1 MDWPMIAASIADRAA
16 LPVAILDEQGVVRVY
31 NDTLARLLGVPRD
44 EAIGAP
50 AGMVFADVSGSP
62 TPPWLAEALS
72 GKLNRYEGVVITRG
86 GERLAVT
93 LELEALGG
101 PESKGV
107 SVLVRHATF
116 SHEAVERLAYVDCEV
131 MVDGDFGRVQRVH
144 SHDDGFEGV
153 VQSGD
158 HCFEKVA
165 GGRGPCVNCPLRRDE
180 SAPWPRT
187 SVVRAHDGART
198 YDIVTAERSSDNT
211 ARVVHRRLT
220 HDVLGDLW
228 TARVQELAEEGG
240 LSPRERSILRHLLL
254 GHDPASI
261 AEALGITRR
270 TVKFHQSN
278 TLQKLGARTRHDLV
292 RLMVL
297 T

>member
-1 MDWPMIAASIADRAA
+1 MDWPMIASSIADRAA
-16 LPVAILDEQGVVRVY
+16 MPVAILDEMGVVRVY
-31 NDTLARLLGVPRD
+31 NDTLARLLGIPRD

-50 AGMVFADVSGSP
+50 AGMVFADIGGSP
-62 TPPWLAEALS
+62 TPPWLAEALT
-72 GKLNRYEGVVITRG
+72 GKLSRYEGVVITRG

-93 LELEALGG
+93 LELESLGG
-101 PESKGV
+101 SEAKGI

-116 SHEAVERLAYVDCEV
+116 SHEAAERVGYVDCEV
-131 MVDGDFGRVQRVH
+131 EMDGDFGRVQRVH
-144 SHDDGFEGV
+144 SNDDGFDGV
-153 VQSGD
+153 IQTGD

-165 GGRGPCVNCPLRRDE
+165 NGRGPCVNCPLRREE

-198 YDIVTAERSSDNT
+198 YDVVTAERCSDHS
-211 ARVVHRRLT
+211 ARVVHRRLN
-220 HDVLGDLW
+220 HDVLGDIW